1 MTYPVRPV
9 RHGVQSV
16 EPERGGRRFPAL
28 LGIAGLVATAGCQG
42 PVDNGAVSGEQPAK
56 AAVAVEMS
64 TWGKRVTWKDGL
76 AIEVSAPVVCTPGQ
90 FASPPS
96 IERAMRFTV
105 TVANDA
111 AEAFE
116 TAGLGVGGT
125 ARFDGQKAQPVFD
138 ANGDCGHGG
147 IESSTVLPGSTFTYA
162 VAFAVSAQQGEMR
175 LVFQPDS
182 GANKAIFVGQ
192 A

>member
-1 MTYPVRPV
+1 MTHPAWPI
-9 RHGVQSV
+9 RHVSQ
-16 EPERGGRRFPAL
+16 PERGGRRFLAL
-28 LGIAGLVATAGCQG
+28 TGVAGLVAVGGCQSAA
-42 PVDNGAVSGEQPAK
+42 DNGAVSEEQPAK
-56 AAVAVEMS
+56 AVVAVETS
-64 TWGKRVTWKDGL
+64 TWGKRITWQDGL
-76 AIEVSAPVVCTPGQ
+76 AVEVSAPVACTPGR

-116 TAGLGVGGT
+116 TAVLGVGGD
-125 ARFDGQKAQPVFD
+125 ARFDGRKAQPVFD

-147 IESSTVLPGSTFTYA
+147 MESSTMLPGKTFTYA
-162 VAFAVSAQQGEMR
+162 VAFAVGAQQSEMR
-175 LVFQPDS
+175 LVFRSDS
-182 GANKAIFVGQ
+182 GADKAIFVGQ